1 MLLLWK
7 EEELKD
13 EEDED
18 PSRNFLFV
26 VSSIAS
32 NISNLPVKN
41 KYPIDIISK
50 ENTNDNAEIVTRSGK
65 CLSGTRRNA
74 RRNRMFMIHFFSRT
88 QSDDDENGVRAAS

>member
-74 RRNRMFMIHFFSRT
+74 RRNCMFNSITPEHKVMMMKM
-88 QSDDDENGVRAAS
+88 ECAA